1 MKKSII
7 NILIS
12 SFAAV
17 TLFTSCEKELMSY
30 EGSEGVY
37 FAVQWGTSYGT
48 DKTWP
53 YMPFSNLEF
62 VKVVGNETTVQLKV
76 MVTGPVKDYDR
87 KFSVAINPDSTTA
100 QKGVHFNDLPAEC
113 TIKANEWFTYVPV
126 VVKRSADLK
135 TSVKKIGIKLVASK
149 DLALSFPA
157 FDAVAGFTSGTV
169 VPTFDAT
176 MHTINISDFIVKPAV
191 WTGSV
196 NAQNKEAGLWGAFSE
211 KKLNLIC
218 ERFNLTYNDFMST
231 TTMPSVLQ
239 YLIYQTM
246 SRYLI
251 ELYQMGTPVLED
263 DGRLMWFSGC
273 TWESSPGVPW
283 VR

>member
-1 MKKSII
+1 MKK
-7 NILIS
+7 NILNIFIS
-12 SFAAV
+12 AIIAV

-37 FAVQWGTSYGT
+37 FAVQWGTSYGNE
-48 DKTWP
+48 KTWP

-62 VKVVGNETTVQLKV
+62 VKVIGNETTVQLKV
-76 MVTGPVKDYDR
+76 MVTGPLKSYDR

-100 QKGVHFNDLPAEC
+100 QKGLHFNDIPSEF

-126 VVKRSADLK
+126 VVKRAADLK

-149 DLALSFPA
+149 DLSLSFPA

-169 VPTFDAT
+169 IPSFDAT
-176 MHTINISDFIVKPAV
+176 MHTIIISDFIVKPAV

-196 NAQNKEAGLWGAFSE
+196 NAQNKETGLWGAFSE

-231 TTMPSVLQ
+231 TTLPSVLQ

-251 ELYQMGTPVLED
+251 DMYQKGTPVLED

>member
-1 MKKSII
+1 MKK
-7 NILIS
+7 NILNIFMS
-12 SFAAV
+12 GVIAV

-37 FAVQWGTSYGT
+37 FAVQWGTSYGNE
-48 DKTWP
+48 KTWP

-62 VKVVGNETTVQLKV
+62 VKVIGNETTVQLKV
-76 MVTGPVKDYDR
+76 MVTGPVKSYDR
-87 KFSVAINPDSTTA
+87 KFGVAIYPDSTTA
-100 QKGVHFNDLPAEC
+100 QKGVHFNELPAEF

-126 VVKRSADLK
+126 VVKRTADLK
-135 TSVKKIGIKLVASK
+135 TSVKKIGIKLVASN
-149 DLALSFPA
+149 DLSLSFPA

-196 NAQNKEAGLWGAFSE
+196 NAQNKETGLWGAFSE

-251 ELYQMGTPVLED
+251 EMFQSGTPVLED